1 MSFSYLEANGVFLK
15 VVIAA
20 MVTFLFSEFIAIYP
34 IFSNYEKHKT
44 VVLKHIVPIWE
55 ITGTMIVFFVVELEL
70 IYSGLVPISSYLFI
84 PVIGLFVA
92 LLILRNVAIIY
103 SEFIWKKV
111 DSKPLMMFYSAATF
125 LMVIGFVTAIAALMV
140 GNSVST
146 AIPSLPPL
154 LHLDLANLS
163 KSYVDYIALLTAPVY
178 SAVYWEFLFGT
189 LFIAFG
195 MSQVFYRIAK
205 RTSYIPLFAI
215 ILGLFLNVNAWNVVA
230 TLAGAKFMGDYMI
243 LPVIIAIAIP
253 LLYMYKPTTNL
264 ASYKP
269 FWFIV
274 MTIAVLF
281 LELPITRIAGGAYS
295 INTFASSNSMLVA
308 NFWLS
313 MIGGILFLLLM
324 IMYAYVYNSGRMSI
338 TPENIE
344 KTNKSN
350 AEATEKVVK
359 NETQKN

>member
-1 MSFSYLEANGVFLK
+1 MSFYLDANGVFLK
-15 VVIAA
+15 IVIAA
-20 MVTFLFSEFIAIYP
+20 MVTFLFSEFIAIFP

-70 IYSGLVPISSYLFI
+70 IYSGLTPIASYLFI
-84 PVIGLFVA
+84 PVIGTFVA
-92 LLILRNVAIIY
+92 LLILRNVFIIY
-103 SEFIWKKV
+103 AEFIWKKV

-125 LMVIGFVTAIAALMV
+125 IMVIGFVTAIAALMV

-163 KSYVDYIALLTAPVY
+163 KSYVDYFALLTAPVY

-195 MSQVFYRIAK
+195 MSNVFYRTAK
-205 RTSYIPLFAI
+205 RTSYIPLLTI
-215 ILGLFLNVNAWNVVA
+215 IFGLFLNVNAWNVVA
-230 TLAGAKFMGDYMI
+230 TLDGAKFMEYYMI
-243 LPVIIAIAIP
+243 LPVIITVAIP
-253 LLYMYKPTTNL
+253 LLYMYKPTTHF

-269 FWFIV
+269 FWFLS
-274 MTIAVLF
+274 MTIAVLS
-281 LELPITRIAGGAYS
+281 LELPVTNIAGGAFP
-295 INTFASSNSMLVA
+295 ITAFASTNSMQAA

-313 MIGGILFLLLM
+313 LIGGIIFLLLM
-324 IMYAYVYNSGRMSI
+324 IMYAYVYNSGRFSFN
-338 TPENIE
+338 PEKIE
-344 KTNKSN
+344 K
-350 AEATEKVVK
+350 AEKTKKTEKV
-359 NETQKN
+359 ETAEMNTVQKN

>member
-1 MSFSYLEANGVFLK
+1 MSFSYLDANGVFIK
-15 VVIAA
+15 IVIAA

-44 VVLKHIVPIWE
+44 IVLKHIVPIWE

-70 IYSGLVPISSYLFI
+70 IYSGLTPTASYLFI
-84 PVIGLFVA
+84 PVIATFVA

-103 SEFIWKKV
+103 AEFIWKKV

-125 LMVIGFVTAIAALMV
+125 IMVIGFVTAIASLLI

-154 LHLDLANLS
+154 LHIGSNMANYS
-163 KSYVDYIALLTAPVY
+163 VDYFALLTAPVY

-205 RTSYIPLFAI
+205 RTSYIPLVTI

-243 LPVIIAIAIP
+243 LPVIITIAIP

-281 LELPITRIAGGAYS
+281 LELPITRIVGGLLP
-295 INTFASSNSMLVA
+295 ITDFASSPSMQFA

-313 MIGGILFLLLM
+313 VIGGIIFLLLM
-324 IMYAYVYNSGRMSI
+324 IMYAYVYNSGRFSMN
-338 TPENIE
+338 PEKIE
-344 KTNKSN
+344 KTTK
-350 AEATEKVVK
+350 AKLETTEKVAK
-359 NETQKN
+359 NEAQKN